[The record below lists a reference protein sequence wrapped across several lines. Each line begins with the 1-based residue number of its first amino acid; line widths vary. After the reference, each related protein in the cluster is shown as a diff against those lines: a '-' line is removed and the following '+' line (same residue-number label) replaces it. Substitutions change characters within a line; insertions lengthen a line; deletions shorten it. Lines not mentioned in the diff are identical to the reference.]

1 MNSVNKGDRIVN
13 FFIDNLVISFIF
25 LAFEM
30 IFWDYYHYSTL
41 FFYLIMFLYY
51 FILEVSN
58 SQTLG
63 KKVTGTIV
71 VNMHNEKPL
80 IKRIFLRS
88 LLRLN
93 PFDYYSYAFGNEQ
106 GGHDLISKTRLIYKK
121 NLQPKEL
128 QSDS

>member
-71 VNMHNEKPL
+71 VNMHNEKPS
-80 IKRIFLRS
+80 IKRIVLRG

>member
-71 VNMHNEKPL
+71 VNMHNEKPS

>member
-13 FFIDNLVISFIF
+13 FFIDLLVITILFSSIEVVFGYF
-25 LAFEM
+25 
-30 IFWDYYHYSTL
+30 YYSRSL
-41 FFYLIMFLYY
+41 VFYLIMVSYY
-51 FILEVSN
+51 FVFEAS
-58 SQTLG
+58 SCQTLG

-71 VNMHNEKPL
+71 VNMHNQKPS

-106 GGHDLISKTRLIYKK
+106 GGHDLISKTRLVYKK
-121 NLQPKEL
+121 DVLPKKL
-128 QSDS
+128 KTDS

>member
-13 FFIDNLVISFIF
+13 FFIDYLVIVILFFACEVIF
-25 LAFEM
+25 G
-30 IFWDYYHYSTL
+30 YYYYSRSL
-41 FFYLIMFLYY
+41 VFYLIMVVYY
-51 FILEVSN
+51 FISEASN

-71 VNMHNEKPL
+71 VNMHNEKPS

-106 GGHDLISKTRLIYKK
+106 GGHDLISKTRLVYKK
-121 NLQPKEL
+121 DVQIKKLAT
-128 QSDS
+128 DS